1 MQANRSYVFFAID
14 RDLGDGDGP
23 IEREV
28 VADGPRRE
36 AIDEAFLHWCR
47 NDLILKEFSIPN
59 LSSLYRH
66 AHACGLWNLRR
77 SHIRHALDRIIEHAG
92 ECRPSGNAVIRA
104 IEISCRFDQDGRY
117 VVPQK
122 KVIIE
127 HHTITT
133 APNPNRKPIQP
144 TEPTPHVT
152 PTKQTNAT
160 SQEPNSNREA
170 KRLEIDVTPTK
181 QTPDTV
187 SNREKVTVFEAPPI
201 TTLTAAAIQNMLLGR
216 S

>member
-1 MQANRSYVFFAID
+1 MHTELESQAASTPTEDRHSRKCTICNHPDREDID
-14 RDLGDGDGP
+14 T
-23 IEREV
+23 
-28 VADGPRRE
+28 
-36 AIDEAFLHWCR
+36 AFLHWAPTEHIVR
-47 NDLILKEFSIPN
+47 DFDLPS
-59 LSSLYRH
+59 LSALYRH
-66 AHACGLWNLRR
+66 AHARGLWNLRR

-181 QTPDTV
+181 QTPGPI
-187 SNREKVTVFEAPPI
+187 SNREKVTVFEGPPI
-201 TTLTAAAIQNMLLGR
+201 STLTAAEIQNMLIGR
-216 S
+216 P